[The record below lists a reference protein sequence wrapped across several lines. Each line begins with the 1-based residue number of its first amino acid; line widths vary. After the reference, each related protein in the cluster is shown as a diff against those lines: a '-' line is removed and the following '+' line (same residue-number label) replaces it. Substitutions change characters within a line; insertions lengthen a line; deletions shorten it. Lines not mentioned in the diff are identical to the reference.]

1 MYVVKNASVIAAD
14 TSAEARAIVKASYKA
29 TKWAHVALDD
39 LAHQPGLERKGL
51 VRKLDSWHERG
62 VIEVK
67 KEGIQNMYRLEKPL
81 PTKNQDIDDI
91 IKHLNTEMET
101 KELQTLAR
109 TQALISLITDK
120 RCFAKAL
127 ADYFGDSDG
136 EGMKEECGH
145 CTWCE
150 THEQVVLP
158 DEPPATP
165 DPAKVKRVLA
175 ATKIRDDPRFLAK
188 FAFGIKSPRMTAE
201 KLYNSG
207 IFESMN
213 TCDFMVCALRL
224 A

>member
-1 MYVVKNASVIAAD
+1 MYVVKNASAIAAD

-29 TKWAHVALDD
+29 SKWTHVALDD
-39 LAHQPGLERKGL
+39 LAHQPGLDRKGI
-51 VRKLDSWHERG
+51 VRKLDDWHERG

-67 KEGIQNMYRLEKPL
+67 KEGVHNMYRLEKPL
-81 PTKNQDIDDI
+81 PTNNEDIEDM

-136 EGMKEECGH
+136 EG
-145 CTWCE
+145 TWCE

-165 DPAKVKRVLA
+165 DPAKVKRILA

-188 FAFGIKSPRMTAE
+188 FAFGIKSPRMNAE

-207 IFESMN
+207 MFESMN
-213 TCDFMVCALRL
+213 TCDFMVCTLRL
-224 A
+224 V

>member
-1 MYVVKNASVIAAD
+1 
-14 TSAEARAIVKASYKA
+14 
-29 TKWAHVALDD
+29 
-39 LAHQPGLERKGL
+39 
-51 VRKLDSWHERG
+51 
-62 VIEVK
+62 
-67 KEGIQNMYRLEKPL
+67 
-81 PTKNQDIDDI
+81 
-91 IKHLNTEMET
+91 
-101 KELQTLAR
+101 
-109 TQALISLITDK
+109 
-120 RCFAKAL
+120 
-127 ADYFGDSDG
+127 
-136 EGMKEECGH
+136 MKEECGH